1 MDRRHITG
9 FDKTGNEIVYD
20 VILTFHNDNN
30 NKDYIVYTNN
40 EYDEEDKLK
49 VYSSIYDPIT
59 EKLLGNPETQ
69 EEWDRIFNVLDE
81 VFK

>member
-1 MDRRHITG
+1 MDRRHIKG
-9 FDKTGNEIVYD
+9 LNKAGNEVIYD

-40 EYDEEDKLK
+40 ELDDENKLII
-49 VYSSIYDPIT
+49 YSSVYNPIT
-59 EKLLGNPETQ
+59 EELLGNPETQ